1 MAKSEA
7 EHEEDEE
14 DRQRLA
20 DRVLGKLEDAVYWG
34 IALVLIIG
42 SVALLIAQ
50 FNTML
55 AAARHAPVK
64 TVMLEILD
72 GLLLIFIFVELLY
85 AVRACLRSHEIVA
98 EPFLIVG
105 ILAGIKEI
113 VVLSVEAATLLEKGP
128 AFSRAVVE
136 IGVLAGVVL
145 ALALA
150 AFVLRERRR
159 DTAGRGGAGRG
170 GRDATATVVLN
181 RPTWYSVRPLA
192 SRGLCMPSYIT
203 WSATRGSGWSYPP
216 RC

>member
-14 DRQRLA
+14 ERQRLA
-20 DRVLGKLEDAVYWG
+20 DRVLGMLEDALYWG
-34 IALVLIIG
+34 IAAVLVIG

-55 AAARHAPVK
+55 TLRTAPAK

-128 AFSRAVVE
+128 AFARAVVL
-136 IGVLAGVVL
+136 VLAV
-145 ALALA
+145 A
-150 AFVLRERRR
+150 AYVLRERRR
-159 DTAGRGGAGRG
+159 DTSDAGEEA
-170 GRDATATVVLN
+170 AVE
-181 RPTWYSVRPLA
+181 
-192 SRGLCMPSYIT
+192 
-203 WSATRGSGWSYPP
+203 
-216 RC
+216 

>member
-20 DRVLGKLEDAVYWG
+20 DRVLGMLEDAVYWG

-55 AAARHAPVK
+55 RLRNAPVK
-64 TVMLEILD
+64 TAMLEILD
-72 GLLLIFIFVELLY
+72 GLAAHLHLRRTALRRAGLPAVARDRRGAVLDRRHPGRHQGDRR
-85 AVRACLRSHEIVA
+85 AVR
-98 EPFLIVG
+98 G
-105 ILAGIKEI
+105 G
-113 VVLSVEAATLLEKGP
+113 GDP
-128 AFSRAVVE
+128 ARQGTAFARAVVE

-159 DTAGRGGAGRG
+159 DTEDVGEQAAEE
-170 GRDATATVVLN
+170 DA
-181 RPTWYSVRPLA
+181 PTRS
-192 SRGLCMPSYIT
+192 S
-203 WSATRGSGWSYPP
+203 
-216 RC
+216 

>member
-7 EHEEDEE
+7 GHEEDEE
-14 DRQRLA
+14 EGQRLA
-20 DRVLGKLEDAVYWG
+20 DRVLGMLEDALYWG
-34 IALVLIIG
+34 IAAVLVIG

-55 AAARHAPVK
+55 GLRDSSVK

-159 DTAGRGGAGRG
+159 DTEDVGERAGK
-170 GRDATATVVLN
+170 DEEE
-181 RPTWYSVRPLA
+181 P
-192 SRGLCMPSYIT
+192 SRS
-203 WSATRGSGWSYPP
+203 
-216 RC
+216 